1 MAGLC
6 MQVFVS
12 EETCIGCK
20 NCTHVCPQTF
30 AIEDDFGRARAMRQG
45 RTFWMLNCPSSRL
58 KRAATTR
65 LVCALLV

>member
-1 MAGLC
+1 

-30 AIEDDFGRARAMRQG
+30 AIEDDYGRARAMHQG
-45 RTFWMLNCPSSRL
+45 KGVMDAKPFIWLTQSVPLWLESCVQIFMT
-58 KRAATTR
+58 A
-65 LVCALLV
+65 